1 MSSSSE
7 LITMKSLR
15 AMLILVSTFFQF
27 GTFKGAFFTLR
38 RADRDWRNGNCCLG
52 FVYLGTEKGSFLRG
66 SPKEEEATEGGG
78 RRMPAGS
85 MTGGG
90 GGASLRLLRFLLPRL
105 SRSPRPLEVGGEG
118 KRGKRNS
125 PIPSG

>member
-52 FVYLGTEKGSFLRG
+52 FVYLGTEKGSFLGALRRRRRQR
-66 SPKEEEATEGGG
+66 KEEEGEC
-78 RRMPAGS
+78 RPA
-85 MTGGG
+85 
-90 GGASLRLLRFLLPRL
+90 A
-105 SRSPRPLEVGGEG
+105 
-118 KRGKRNS
+118 
-125 PIPSG
+125 